1 MEGATLEEPGDVDS
15 PLKKPNNSAPTR
27 KYADGG
33 YGWVILASCFV
44 ITGLT
49 ASFVRSF
56 GIFFLDV
63 QNYFDTIAFKV
74 SWISAITVAVF
85 HFGSPLASA
94 INFKLSLRVITIIGG
109 IFSMLGLLLGSFAL
123 SLTWM
128 YFTTGALVG
137 LGNGFAWISSVNLV
151 NQYFTDRRPLAN
163 ALASSGDSIFV
174 FILTPF
180 YQWLIDIMSWQQA
193 MMIISAISLNM
204 CVCGA
209 LMRPYRSQKKS
220 QNSAPLSAMHSR
232 TGLCRKS
239 LVQEKISAYLTLL
252 KQPQFICLILFGF
265 FSVMGLF
272 IPVVYL
278 IPHAQ
283 NIGVEDFK
291 GALLM
296 SYWSAAD
303 LIGRLGCGWLA
314 NLRLLKSI
322 RLAIIMMV
330 VFSIL
335 LLLIPLAKNYTSL
348 IIFSCVCGFFLGTIM
363 ALVVTLITDVVGVE
377 RLSSAL
383 GLIMLFRGVGCL
395 LGPPLA
401 GLLVDWTGV
410 YSTAFFLAGG
420 GMLIATFF
428 LILTDY
434 FTTYGQYSDQ
444 STGNEKGNSNSQARP
459 QEEAGKGDL
468 GSDTRGDP
476 AVELLNAV
484 PE

>member
-1 MEGATLEEPGDVDS
+1 MEGATLEEPGAVDS
-15 PLKKPNNSAPTR
+15 PAKEPNNSGPTR

-49 ASFVRSF
+49 SSFVRSF
-56 GIFFLDV
+56 GIFFLDL
-63 QNYFDTIAFKV
+63 QKYFDTLAFKV

-94 INFKLSLRVITIIGG
+94 LNFKLSFRVITIIGG
-109 IFSMLGLLLGSFAL
+109 IFSMFGLLLGSFAF
-123 SLTWM
+123 SLAWM
-128 YFTTGALVG
+128 YLTTGALVG

-180 YQWLIDIMSWQQA
+180 YQWLIDFMSWRQA
-193 MMIISAISLNM
+193 MMIISAMHLNL

-209 LMRPYRSQKKS
+209 LMRPHHSQMKS
-220 QNSAPLSAMHSR
+220 QNSAMHSR
-232 TGLCRKS
+232 KDLCRKS

-252 KQPQFICLILFGF
+252 KQPSFICLIFFGF
-265 FSVMGLF
+265 FSVIGLF
-272 IPVVYL
+272 IPIVYL

-283 NIGVEDFK
+283 NIGIEDFK

-322 RLAIIMMV
+322 RLAIIMITA
-330 VFSIL
+330 FSIL
-335 LLLIPLAKNYTSL
+335 LLLLPLAENYTSL
-348 IIFSCVCGFFLGTIM
+348 VIFSCACGFFLGTIM
-363 ALVVTLITDVVGVE
+363 ALVVTLITDVVGAE

-420 GMLIATFF
+420 GMLVANVF

-434 FTTYGQYSDQ
+434 FTTHGQNSIQ
-444 STGNEKGNSNSQARP
+444 STGNKTGDSNSQVQS
-459 QEEAGKGDL
+459 QEEAEKENL
-468 GSDTRGDP
+468 GSNSSGTMEYH
-476 AVELLNAV
+476 A
-484 PE
+484 